1 MKLQDALFNWLQ
13 IKTVSDARPD
23 DHAAK
28 ETLDFFEVILS
39 EDHQLTNFE
48 VTRTDDTMMHIRYE
62 IDGKSKTQMFQR
74 ETVEKLLEDINSNPK
89 YNNQ

>member
-1 MKLQDALFNWLQ
+1 LKLQDALFNWLQ

-28 ETLDFFEVILS
+28 ETLSFFEEILS
-39 EDHQLTNFE
+39 EDHQLTKFE
-48 VTRTDDTMMHIRYE
+48 ITNTDDTMIHIRFE
-62 IDGKSKTQMFQR
+62 SDGKSKTLMFQR
-74 ETVEKLLEDINSNPK
+74 ETVEQLLEDIKSNPK